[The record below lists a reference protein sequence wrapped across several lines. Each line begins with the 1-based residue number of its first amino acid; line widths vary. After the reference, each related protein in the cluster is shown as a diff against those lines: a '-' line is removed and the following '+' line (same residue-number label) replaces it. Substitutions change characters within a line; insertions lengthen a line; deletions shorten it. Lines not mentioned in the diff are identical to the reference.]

1 MQPSL
6 GKEIDGRDFKKW
18 LQKNKVV
25 LIHYFSFLYVMFVQ
39 KDKEVTSK
47 ELGPI
52 DMKPS
57 LISQLLFLPNNLFAL
72 THLYQSMFI
81 GTKFHVLIY

>member
-39 KDKEVTSK
+39 
-47 ELGPI
+47 G
-52 DMKPS
+52 
-57 LISQLLFLPNNLFAL
+57 
-72 THLYQSMFI
+72 
-81 GTKFHVLIY
+81 